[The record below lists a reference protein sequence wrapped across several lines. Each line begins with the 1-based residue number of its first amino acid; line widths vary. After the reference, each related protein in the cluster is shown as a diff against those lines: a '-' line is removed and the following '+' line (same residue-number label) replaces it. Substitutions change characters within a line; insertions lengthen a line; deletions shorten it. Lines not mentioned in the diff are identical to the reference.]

1 MILIKQDID
10 FFLLY
15 SDSAQFIGNGD
26 MEKIR
31 SILRRYA
38 KKAGG
43 NRMRFNSLINKVYN
57 KDNVYPKHEEYI
69 IDLWNSNF
77 RADYEED
84 LDSMIS
90 ELLKENEVKV
100 SVPKIRVLGKKKNAP
115 KKKKIGLIKIHH

>member
-1 MILIKQDID
+1 MMLIKEGMD

-15 SDSAQFIGNGD
+15 SDSAQFIGNGS

-43 NRMRFNSLINKVYN
+43 NRMRFNSLINKVYDDSN
-57 KDNVYPKHEEYI
+57 TYPKHEEYI

-100 SVPKIRVLGKKKNAP
+100 SIPKIRLMGKKKNAP
-115 KKKKIGLIKIHH
+115 KKKRLIKIHH

>member
-1 MILIKQDID
+1 MILIKQDMD

-38 KKAGG
+38 KRAGG
-43 NRMRFNSLINKVYN
+43 NRMRFNSLINKVY
-57 KDNVYPKHEEYI
+57 DDSNVYPKHEEYI

-90 ELLKENEVKV
+90 ELLKEYEVKV
-100 SVPKIRVLGKKKNAP
+100 SVPKIRLIGKKKTRP
-115 KKKKIGLIKIHH
+115 RKRIGLIKIHH

>member
-1 MILIKQDID
+1 MILIKEDMD

-15 SDSAQFIGNGD
+15 SDSAQFIGNGN

-38 KKAGG
+38 KRAGG
-43 NRMRFNSLINKVYN
+43 NRMHFNS
-57 KDNVYPKHEEYI
+57 
-69 IDLWNSNF
+69 
-77 RADYEED
+77 
-84 LDSMIS
+84 SMIS

-115 KKKKIGLIKIHH
+115 KKKKIGLIKIHR

>member
-1 MILIKQDID
+1 MILIKEGMD

-15 SDSAQFIGNGD
+15 SDSAQFIGNGS

-43 NRMRFNSLINKVYN
+43 NRMRFNSLVNKVYDDSN
-57 KDNVYPKHEEYI
+57 TYPKHEEYI
-69 IDLWNSNF
+69 IDLWNSIF

-100 SVPKIRVLGKKKNAP
+100 SIPKIRLMGKKKNAP
-115 KKKKIGLIKIHH
+115 KKKRLIKIHH

>member
-1 MILIKQDID
+1 MILIKQDTN
-10 FFLLY
+10 FFILY

-26 MEKIR
+26 METIR

-43 NRMRFNSLINKVYN
+43 NRMRFNSLINRIYY
-57 KDNVYPKHEEYI
+57 KDNVYPKHERYI
-69 IDLWNSNF
+69 IDIWNSTF

-84 LDSMIS
+84 LESMIS

-100 SVPKIRVLGKKKNAP
+100 SIPKIRVLGKKKNAP
-115 KKKKIGLIKIHH
+115 KKKIGLIKIHH

>member
-1 MILIKQDID
+1 MILIREDMD
-10 FFLLY
+10 FFILY
-15 SDSAQFIGNGD
+15 SDSAQFIGNGS

-43 NRMRFNSLINKVYN
+43 NRIRFNSLINKVYDDSN
-57 KDNVYPKHEEYI
+57 TYPMHEEYI
-69 IDLWNSNF
+69 IDLWESNF

-84 LDSMIS
+84 LESMID

-100 SVPKIRVLGKKKNAP
+100 SIPKIRVLGKKNAP
-115 KKKKIGLIKIHH
+115 KKKIGLIKIHH

>member
-1 MILIKQDID
+1 MMLIKQDID

-15 SDSAQFIGNGD
+15 SDSAQFIGNGS

-31 SILRRYA
+31 SILRRFA

-43 NRMRFNSLINKVYN
+43 NRMRFNSLVNKVYDDSN
-57 KDNVYPKHEEYI
+57 TYPKHEEYI

-84 LDSMIS
+84 LDSMIN

-100 SVPKIRVLGKKKNAP
+100 SIPKIRLMGKKKNAP
-115 KKKKIGLIKIHH
+115 KKKRLIKIHH

>member
-1 MILIKQDID
+1 MILIREDMD
-10 FFLLY
+10 FFILY
-15 SDSAQFIGNGD
+15 SDSAQFIGNGS

-43 NRMRFNSLINKVYN
+43 NRIRFNSLINKVYDDSN
-57 KDNVYPKHEEYI
+57 TYPIHEEYI
-69 IDLWNSNF
+69 IDLWESNF

-84 LDSMIS
+84 LDSMID

-100 SVPKIRVLGKKKNAP
+100 SIPKIRVLGKKKNAP
-115 KKKKIGLIKIHH
+115 KKKIGLIKIHH

>member
-1 MILIKQDID
+1 MILIKEDMD

-15 SDSAQFIGNGD
+15 SDSVQFIGNGS

-43 NRMRFNSLINKVYN
+43 NRMRFNSLINKVYDDSN
-57 KDNVYPKHEEYI
+57 TYPKHEEYI
-69 IDLWNSNF
+69 IDLWNSIF

-84 LDSMIS
+84 LDSMIDR
-90 ELLKENEVKV
+90 LLKENEVKA
-100 SVPKIRVLGKKKNAP
+100 SIPKIRLIGKKKNAP
-115 KKKKIGLIKIHH
+115 KKKRLIKIHH

>member
-1 MILIKQDID
+1 MILIKEGMD

-15 SDSAQFIGNGD
+15 SDSVQFIGNGS

-38 KKAGG
+38 KRAGG
-43 NRMRFNSLINKVYN
+43 NRMRFNSLINKVYYDSN
-57 KDNVYPKHEEYI
+57 TYPKHEEYV

-84 LDSMIS
+84 LDLMID
-90 ELLKENEVKV
+90 ELLRENEVKA
-100 SVPKIRVLGKKKNAP
+100 SIPKIRLIGKKKNAP
-115 KKKKIGLIKIHH
+115 KKKRLIKIHH

>member
-1 MILIKQDID
+1 MILIKQDTD
-10 FFLLY
+10 FFILY

-38 KKAGG
+38 KRAGG
-43 NRMRFNSLINKVYN
+43 NRMRFNSLINRVYN
-57 KDNVYPKHEEYI
+57 RDNVYPKYEEYI

-84 LDSMIS
+84 LESMIS

-100 SVPKIRVLGKKKNAP
+100 SIPKIKVLGRKKNAP
-115 KKKKIGLIKIHH
+115 KKKIGLIKIRH

>member
-1 MILIKQDID
+1 MILIKEGMD

-15 SDSAQFIGNGD
+15 SDSAQFIGNGS

-43 NRMRFNSLINKVYN
+43 NRMRFNSLINKVYDDSN
-57 KDNVYPKHEEYI
+57 TYPKHEEYI
-69 IDLWNSNF
+69 IDLWNSIF

-100 SVPKIRVLGKKKNAP
+100 SIPKIRLMGKKKNAP
-115 KKKKIGLIKIHH
+115 KKKRLIKIHH

>member
-1 MILIKQDID
+1 MILIKEDKD
-10 FFLLY
+10 FFILY
-15 SDSAQFIGNGD
+15 SDSAQFIGNGS

-43 NRMRFNSLINKVYN
+43 NRIRFNSLINKVYDDSN
-57 KDNVYPKHEEYI
+57 TYPMHEEYI
-69 IDLWNSNF
+69 IDLWESNF

-84 LDSMIS
+84 LDSMID

-100 SVPKIRVLGKKKNAP
+100 SIPKIRVLGKKNAP
-115 KKKKIGLIKIHH
+115 KKKIGLIKIHH

>member
-1 MILIKQDID
+1 MILIKEDID

-26 MEKIR
+26 METIR

-38 KKAGG
+38 KRAGG
-43 NRMRFNSLINKVYN
+43 NRMRFNSLINRIFY
-57 KDNVYPKHEEYI
+57 KDNVYPKHEKYI

-84 LDSMIS
+84 LESMIS

-100 SVPKIRVLGKKKNAP
+100 SIPKIRVLGKKKNAP
-115 KKKKIGLIKIHH
+115 KKKIGLIKIHH

>member
-1 MILIKQDID
+1 MILIKEDMD

-15 SDSAQFIGNGD
+15 SDSAQFIGNGS

-43 NRMRFNSLINKVYN
+43 NRMRFNSLVNKVYDDSN
-57 KDNVYPKHEEYI
+57 TYPKHEEYI
-69 IDLWNSNF
+69 IDLWNSIF

-84 LDSMIS
+84 LDSMIN

-100 SVPKIRVLGKKKNAP
+100 SIPKIRLMGKKKNAP
-115 KKKKIGLIKIHH
+115 NKKRLIKIHH

>member
-1 MILIKQDID
+1 MILIKEGMD

-15 SDSAQFIGNGD
+15 SDSAQFIGNGS

-43 NRMRFNSLINKVYN
+43 NRMRFNSLVNKVYDDSN
-57 KDNVYPKHEEYI
+57 TYPKHEEYI
-69 IDLWNSNF
+69 IDLWNSIF

-84 LDSMIS
+84 LDSMIN

-100 SVPKIRVLGKKKNAP
+100 SIPKIRLMGKKKNAP
-115 KKKKIGLIKIHH
+115 KKKRLIKIHH

>member
-1 MILIKQDID
+1 MILIREDRD
-10 FFLLY
+10 FFILY
-15 SDSAQFIGNGD
+15 SDSAQFIGNGS

-43 NRMRFNSLINKVYN
+43 NRIRFNSLINKVYDDSN
-57 KDNVYPKHEEYI
+57 TYPMHEEYI
-69 IDLWNSNF
+69 IDLWESNF

-84 LDSMIS
+84 LDSMID

-100 SVPKIRVLGKKKNAP
+100 SIPKIRVLGKKNAP
-115 KKKKIGLIKIHH
+115 KKKIGLIKIHH

>member
-1 MILIKQDID
+1 MILIKQDTN
-10 FFLLY
+10 FFVLY

-26 MEKIR
+26 METIR

-43 NRMRFNSLINKVYN
+43 NRMRFNSLINRIYYKG
-57 KDNVYPKHEEYI
+57 NVYPKHERYV
-69 IDLWNSNF
+69 IDVWNSTF
-77 RADYEED
+77 RADYEEE

-100 SVPKIRVLGKKKNAP
+100 SIPKIRVIGKKKNAP
-115 KKKKIGLIKIHH
+115 KKKIGLIKIRH

>member
-1 MILIKQDID
+1 MILIKQDMD
-10 FFLLY
+10 FFILY

-43 NRMRFNSLINKVYN
+43 NRMRFNSLINKVYD
-57 KDNVYPKHEEYI
+57 KDNTYAKHKEYI
-69 IDLWNSNF
+69 IDLWNSIF

-100 SVPKIRVLGKKKNAP
+100 SIPKIRLIGKKKTRP
-115 KKKKIGLIKIHH
+115 RKKIGLIKIHH

>member
-1 MILIKQDID
+1 MILIREDRD
-10 FFLLY
+10 FFILY
-15 SDSAQFIGNGD
+15 SDSAEFIGNGS

-43 NRMRFNSLINKVYN
+43 NRMRFNSLINRVYDDSN
-57 KDNVYPKHEEYI
+57 TYPMHEEYI
-69 IDLWNSNF
+69 IDLWESNF

-84 LDSMIS
+84 LDSMID

-100 SVPKIRVLGKKKNAP
+100 SIPKIRLIGKKKTRP
-115 KKKKIGLIKIHH
+115 RKKIGLIKIHH

>member
-43 NRMRFNSLINKVYN
+43 NRMRFNSLINKVYDESN
-57 KDNVYPKHEEYI
+57 TYAKHEEYI

-84 LDSMIS
+84 LEAMIS

-100 SVPKIRVLGKKKNAP
+100 SIPKIRLIGKKKNAP
-115 KKKKIGLIKIHH
+115 KKKVGLIRIRH

>member
-1 MILIKQDID
+1 MILIKEDMD

-15 SDSAQFIGNGD
+15 SDSAQFIGNGS

-43 NRMRFNSLINKVYN
+43 NRMRFNSLVNKVYD
-57 KDNVYPKHEEYI
+57 DNNTYPKHEEYI
-69 IDLWNSNF
+69 IDLWNSIF

-84 LDSMIS
+84 LDSMIN

-100 SVPKIRVLGKKKNAP
+100 SIPKIRLIGKKKNAP
-115 KKKKIGLIKIHH
+115 KKKGLIKVHH

>member
-1 MILIKQDID
+1 MILIKEDMD
-10 FFLLY
+10 FFILY
-15 SDSAQFIGNGD
+15 SDSAQFIGNGS

-43 NRMRFNSLINKVYN
+43 NRIRFNSLINKVYDDSN
-57 KDNVYPKHEEYI
+57 TYPMHEDI
-69 IDLWNSNF
+69 IDLWESNF

-84 LDSMIS
+84 LDSMID

-100 SVPKIRVLGKKKNAP
+100 SIPKIRVLGKKNAP
-115 KKKKIGLIKIHH
+115 KKKIGLIKIHH

>member
-1 MILIKQDID
+1 MILIKEDMD

-15 SDSAQFIGNGD
+15 SDSAQFIGNGS

-43 NRMRFNSLINKVYN
+43 NRMRFNSLINKVYGDSN
-57 KDNVYPKHEEYI
+57 TYPKHEEYI
-69 IDLWNSNF
+69 IDLWNSIF

-84 LDSMIS
+84 LDSMIN

-100 SVPKIRVLGKKKNAP
+100 SIPKIRLMGKKKNAP
-115 KKKKIGLIKIHH
+115 KKKRLIKIHH

>member
-1 MILIKQDID
+1 MILIKEDTN
-10 FFLLY
+10 FFVLY

-38 KKAGG
+38 KRAGG
-43 NRMRFNSLINKVYN
+43 NRMRFNSLINRVYDEN
-57 KDNVYPKHEEYI
+57 NVYPKHERYV

-77 RADYEED
+77 RADYEEE

-100 SVPKIRVLGKKKNAP
+100 SIPKIRVIGKKKNAP
-115 KKKKIGLIKIHH
+115 KKKIGLIKIRH